1 MSGQAVPMGC
11 GKRNIRF
18 AMALPVLLFLG
29 LLALP
34 MGVSGYYLFLANLI
48 FIYIV
53 LTLGLNILM
62 GEAGLFSLA
71 HVAFY
76 GMGAYATGIVTNLTG
91 LPIIVGIVVG
101 QVIAG
106 VCGMIIGAVSI
117 RLRDVY
123 LALST
128 FAFSQAMNWVFQ
140 NWHSVTGGQNGLR
153 VQPANL
159 FGLKIDSDRAAFY
172 VLLVSVFLIVIFT
185 RWLGLTRFGRAL
197 RALRESEPAALAVGI
212 PVRRMKITAFAL
224 SAVYAATAG
233 GLLTTFQSYIHPD
246 QLDFNLTI
254 FVLTTLVVGG
264 IGSVSGAVIGAIL
277 LGVINEVLR
286 RALSYQEVL
295 YGLIIVTFMVF
306 APNGVVGIL
315 RTRFTRWWS

>member
-1 MSGQAVPMGC
+1 MSERVIRVAG
-11 GKRNIRF
+11 GKSSPRLTI
-18 AMALPVLLFLG
+18 ALPALLFV
-29 LLALP
+29 ALVAAST
-34 MGVSGYYLFLANLI
+34 GVSGYYLFLANLV

-53 LTLGLNILM
+53 LSLGLNILM

-76 GMGAYATGIVTNLTG
+76 GMGAYATGLVTNLTG
-91 LPIIVGIVVG
+91 LPFIVGLVAG

-106 VCGMIIGAVSI
+106 VCGLIIGAVSI

-128 FAFSQAMNWVFQ
+128 FAFSQAMNWVFE
-140 NWHSVTGGQNGLR
+140 NWHSVTGGRNGLH
-153 VQPANL
+153 VQPADL
-159 FGLKIDSDRAAFY
+159 FGFKIDSDRAAFY

-185 RWLGLTRFGRAL
+185 RWVGLTRFGRSL

-212 PVRRMKITAFAL
+212 PVQRVKIAAFAL
-224 SAVYAATAG
+224 SAAYAATAG

-254 FVLTTLVVGG
+254 LILTMLVVGG

-277 LGVINEVLR
+277 LGIINEVLR
-286 RALSYQEVL
+286 RTLSYQEVL
-295 YGLIIVTFMVF
+295 YGVIIVMFMVF
-306 APNGVVGIL
+306 APSGVVGVL
-315 RTRFTRWWS
+315 RNRFPRWRL